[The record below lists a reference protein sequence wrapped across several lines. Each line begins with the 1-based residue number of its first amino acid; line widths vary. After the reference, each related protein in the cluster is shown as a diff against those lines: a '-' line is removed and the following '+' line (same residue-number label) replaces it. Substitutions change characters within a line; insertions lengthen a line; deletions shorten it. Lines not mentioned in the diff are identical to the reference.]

1 MTNAELREA
10 LKKEYELPYEEQMKQ
25 HPIVFDL
32 GGEFV
37 DYTEDGRFTVRYPI
51 KPTQRNGHKLLQGGY
66 ISAFFDDNYGL
77 FAYVASDKSS
87 MPSINMT
94 VNFHKGV
101 TEETDHITITTNVTS
116 VGKRILSMAG
126 EARNDKGQLVATC
139 QTNMLNADGVRINI

>member
-1 MTNAELREA
+1 
-10 LKKEYELPYEEQMKQ
+10 
-25 HPIVFDL
+25 
-32 GGEFV
+32 
-37 DYTEDGRFTVRYPI
+37 
-51 KPTQRNGHKLLQGGY
+51 
-66 ISAFFDDNYGL
+66 
-77 FAYVASDKSS
+77 

-101 TEETDHITITTNVTS
+101 TEETDHITITTHVTS